1 MAKALILP
9 SRQNLFL
16 RILQKFHLN
25 TTRPTARFM
34 TVPGYVDSDVMVW
47 RRRWFDSI
55 SVEARAFNVGL
66 YVVIVRDISMLN
78 PATAPIYCLVTL
90 RIHLQCRGKRKSLIS
105 CAQRPL
111 RGRRV
116 GWDEL
121 LLMRPKHGSRDG
133 PAYFAILMFR
143 SSLVKIN
150 FCPDVCCVVCGFC
163 GFQTQVF

>member
-9 SRQNLFL
+9 SRQNLFP

-25 TTRPTARFM
+25 TTRPIARFM

-55 SVEARAFNVGL
+55 SVEARAFIVGL
-66 YVVIVRDISMLN
+66 YVVIVRDISSLN

-90 RIHLQCRGKRKSLIS
+90 RIHLQCRGQRKSLIS

-121 LLMRPKHGSRDG
+121 LLMRPKDQNLG
-133 PAYFAILMFR
+133 PGVVPPI
-143 SSLVKIN
+143 SLYY
-150 FCPDVCCVVCGFC
+150 CSDRHS
-163 GFQTQVF
+163 